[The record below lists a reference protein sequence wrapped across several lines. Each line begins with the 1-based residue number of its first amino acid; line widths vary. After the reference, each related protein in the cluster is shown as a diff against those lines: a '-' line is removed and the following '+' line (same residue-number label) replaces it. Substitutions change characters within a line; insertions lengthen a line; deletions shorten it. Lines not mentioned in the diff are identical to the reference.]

1 MRVLLAT
8 DGSTDA
14 LTATRWLRH
23 FPLPEESSVL
33 ILTVA
38 GVVEPPVR
46 AETLKQLRDA
56 ILADA
61 RRVGEEAWRLLGP
74 RGPGAEVRVS
84 EGEPRA
90 EIIRAA
96 EEWGAELLVVG
107 ARGLGGVRGLLLG
120 SVSLDVARQ
129 ARCPVLVVKGQP
141 KPLRRVVVAMDGSPD
156 SLEALRF
163 FAALPLP
170 GKLRV
175 RLVGVVSRHRIPPLA
190 PRVAQAHLR
199 AVVAQVERER
209 RSEVEAA
216 LERAAAGLRDRVGA
230 VELAIPVGRYGEQ
243 IVREATE
250 FAADLV
256 VVGARGLGGL
266 KRFLLGSVSE
276 EVLRAARCPVLIGK
290 GSQSA
295 PGGP

>member
-23 FPLPEESSVL
+23 FPLPGDSPILV
-33 ILTVA
+33 LTVA
-38 GVVEPPVR
+38 GAVEPLVR
-46 AETLKQLRDA
+46 AETRKYLRDA
-56 ILADA
+56 ALADA
-61 RRVGEEAWRLLGP
+61 RRVGDEARRLLGP

-84 EGEPRA
+84 EGDPRA
-90 EIIRAA
+90 EIVRAA
-96 EEWGAELLVVG
+96 EEWEAKLVVVG

-120 SVSLDVARQ
+120 SVSLEVARQ
-129 ARCPVLVVKGQP
+129 APCPVLVVKGQP
-141 KPLRRVVVAMDGSPD
+141 QGFRRVVVAVDGSPD

-175 RLVGVVSRHRIPPLA
+175 RLVGVVNRLRIPPRA

-199 AVVAQVERER
+199 AVAAQVEGER
-209 RSEVEAA
+209 RAEVEAA
-216 LERAAAGLRDRVGA
+216 LERAAAGIREKVGA
-230 VELAIPVGRYGEQ
+230 AELAIPVGRPGEK

-256 VVGARGLGGL
+256 VVGARGLGGVQ
-266 KRFLLGSVSE
+266 RFLLGSVSE

-290 GSQSA
+290 GARSR
-295 PGGP
+295 PGDR

>member
-14 LTATRWLRH
+14 LTATRWLRD
-23 FPLPEESSVL
+23 FPLPGDSPVL
-33 ILTVA
+33 VLTVA

-46 AETLKQLRDA
+46 AEMVKHLRDA

-61 RRVGEEAWRLLGP
+61 RRIGEEARRLLGL
-74 RGPGAEVRVS
+74 RGPEAEVRVS

-90 EIIRAA
+90 EILRAA
-96 EEWGAELLVVG
+96 GEWGAELVVVG

-120 SVSLDVARQ
+120 SVSLNVARH
-129 ARCPVLVVKGQP
+129 AACPVLVVKGQP
-141 KPLRRVVVAMDGSPD
+141 KGFRRVVLAVDGSPD

-175 RLVGVVSRHRIPPLA
+175 RLVGVVQRLRIPPLA

-209 RSEVEAA
+209 RGEVGAA
-216 LERAAAGLRDRVGA
+216 LQQAAAGLREKVGG
-230 VELAIPVGRYGEQ
+230 VELAIPIGRIGEQ
-243 IVREATE
+243 IVREAAG
-250 FAADLV
+250 FGADLI
-256 VVGARGLGGL
+256 VVGARGLGGV

-290 GSQSA
+290 GAQGVS
-295 PGGP
+295 GGR

>member
-23 FPLPEESSVL
+23 FPVAGDSPVL
-33 ILTVA
+33 VLTVA
-38 GVVEPPVR
+38 VVVEPPVR
-46 AETLKQLRDA
+46 AETLKHLRDA

-61 RRVGEEAWRLLGP
+61 RRIGDEAGRLLGP
-74 RGPGAEVRVS
+74 RGPGAELRVS

-90 EIIRAA
+90 EIVRAA
-96 EEWGAELLVVG
+96 EEWGAELVVVG
-107 ARGLGGVRGLLLG
+107 ARGLGGVRGLLVG
-120 SVSLDVARQ
+120 SVSLDVARH
-129 ARCPVLVVKGQP
+129 APCPVLVVKGQP
-141 KPLRRVVVAMDGSPD
+141 QGFRRVVVAVDGSPD

-163 FAALPLP
+163 FTLLPLP

-175 RLVGVVSRHRIPPLA
+175 RLVGVVNRLRIPPLA
-190 PRVAQAHLR
+190 PRAARAHLR
-199 AVVAQVERER
+199 AVVDQLARER
-209 RSEVEAA
+209 RAEVETA
-216 LERAAAGLRDRVGA
+216 LQKAAAGLRDRVGA
-230 VELAIPVGRYGEQ
+230 VELAIPVGRPGEQ

-250 FAADLV
+250 FGADLV
-256 VVGARGLGGL
+256 VVGARGLGGV

-290 GSQSA
+290 GPSSGA
-295 PGGP
+295 GGR